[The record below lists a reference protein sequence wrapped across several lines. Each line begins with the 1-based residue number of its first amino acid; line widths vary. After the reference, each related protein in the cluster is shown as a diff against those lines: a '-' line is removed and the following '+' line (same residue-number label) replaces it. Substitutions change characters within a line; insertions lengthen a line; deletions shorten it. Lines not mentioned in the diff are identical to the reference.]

1 MRRPQGTGPAGITGR
16 ITIPA
21 NAAGLVLGRQGVTV
35 RQIIELT
42 GARIQLS
49 NKDDCAFTQERV
61 VSITGAPEAC
71 VQCVDIIVDK
81 LMEDQR
87 VGKYTVRSTTRTCM
101 HACVRAPTPSTAA
114 HRTCFLLCVCAQNL
128 TTSYSR
134 AVPAAQYGYA
144 APPPA
149 SVYPPNP
156 GPQPGPVMIMPG
168 MPTPGPAPMPGMP
181 RAETLSTMHTI
192 RMAIN
197 DSCMGLVLGRNG
209 STLADIQSTSRARIV
224 VSGRNEF
231 VPGTNN
237 R

>member
-1 MRRPQGTGPAGITGR
+1 MESIVRRPQGTGPAGITGR

-21 NAAGLVLGRQGVTV
+21 NAAGLVLGRAGVTV
-35 RQIIELT
+35 RQMSEVT

-49 NKDDCAFTQERV
+49 NKDDCGYTQERV
-61 VSITGAPEAC
+61 VSLTGPPEAC
-71 VQCVDIIVDK
+71 VQCVDIILDK

-87 VGKYTVRSTTRTCM
+87 VGKYTVRT
-101 HACVRAPTPSTAA
+101 HHNKTAA
-114 HRTCFLLCVCAQNL
+114 RMQDQQMLTVFCCGCVQNL

-134 AVPAAQYGYA
+134 GMPAQYGYA
-144 APPPA
+144 PPPP
-149 SVYPPNP
+149 SVYQPNP
-156 GPQPGPVMIMPG
+156 GPQPPLVIGMPG

-231 VPGTNN
+231 VPGTHN